1 MRVFTPSPYGGS
13 ADDRR
18 TCHRFVSLADHHART
33 YGVGMGRV
41 VMLVAGALLA
51 LFVLFNFIIPLL
63 GTLLQV
69 ALIVGVVGVIVFIVV
84 TVIGKSSSDR

>member
-1 MRVFTPSPYGGS
+1 
-13 ADDRR
+13 
-18 TCHRFVSLADHHART
+18 
-33 YGVGMGRV
+33 
-41 VMLVAGALLA
+41 MLVAGALLA